1 MRRTTSRTVVAMTFS
16 SVLEDRYRETTRK
29 VEYSTVVT
37 GNDSDTQPAPAGH
50 ETDSRIRV
58 FLLDDHEIVRRGV
71 ADLVNSEPDMQVVSE
86 AATAID
92 AIRVVGETNPDVAVL
107 DVRLEEGNGIEVC
120 RDIRSDHPE
129 VACLIL
135 TSFADDQALLDAAM
149 AGAAG
154 YVLKQIR
161 SNELIDSIRKVAAG
175 TQLLDAATVR
185 MSLHRL
191 KDSDEGKVDGLT
203 EQERRIFDLIGDGY
217 SNRQIADTLFL
228 AEKTVKNYV
237 SNMLAKLGMSR
248 RTEAAAFAARLEE
261 RQRRRYE

>member
-1 MRRTTSRTVVAMTFS
+1 MARDLFLCPIGPRSETTEKVKYS
-16 SVLEDRYRETTRK
+16 SVVISK
-29 VEYSTVVT
+29 
-37 GNDSDTQPAPAGH
+37 DSETQPAGSGH
-50 ETDSRIRV
+50 EEGSPIRV

-71 ADLVNSEPDMQVVSE
+71 ADLVDTEPDMQVVSE
-86 AATAID
+86 AATATE
-92 AIRVVGETNPDVAVL
+92 AIRVVADTSPDVAVL

-120 RDIRSDHPE
+120 RDIRSAHPE

-161 SNELIDSIRKVAAG
+161 SNDLVESIRKVAAG
-175 TQLLDAATVR
+175 IQLLDAATVR

-191 KDSDEGKVDGLT
+191 KDSDEGKVNALT

-217 SNRQIADTLFL
+217 SNRQIAET
-228 AEKTVKNYV
+228 
-237 SNMLAKLGMSR
+237 
-248 RTEAAAFAARLEE
+248 
-261 RQRRRYE
+261 

>member
-1 MRRTTSRTVVAMTFS
+1 MTPDLSAS
-16 SVLEDRYRETTRK
+16 SQA
-29 VEYSTVVT
+29 S
-37 GNDSDTQPAPAGH
+37 AP
-50 ETDSRIRV
+50 IRV

-71 ADLVNSEPDMQVVSE
+71 ADLLNSEPDIEVVSE
-86 AATAID
+86 AGTASE
-92 AIRVVGETNPDVAVL
+92 AIRIVASTQPDVAVL

-120 RDIRSDHPE
+120 REIRSNHPT

-135 TSFADDQALLDAAM
+135 TSFADDQALIDAAM

-161 SNELIDSIRKVAAG
+161 GNDLVESIRKVASGA
-175 TQLLDAATVR
+175 QLLDSATVR
-185 MSLHRL
+185 MGMQRI
-191 KDSDEGKVDGLT
+191 KDSDEGTVMTLT
-203 EQERRIFDLIGDGY
+203 SQEHRIFDLIGEGY
-217 SNRQIADTLFL
+217 SNRQIAEEMFL

-261 RQRRRYE
+261 RQRRKYE